1 MDKGGNMRDT
11 KSVIVSAKDIKNKV
25 IPEKN
30 AQDCGIYKTQNV
42 YLSAF
47 LISQDN
53 FKLGKVFIEDLAAS
67 NRAEIEIE
75 YDVKYKQLLDNY
87 LDIYARNKAIVNLSA
102 YQQNIRFIMHL
113 VNKRK
118 SGLED

>member
-1 MDKGGNMRDT
+1 MAK
-11 KSVIVSAKDIKNKV
+11 KSSVIVSPEEIKNK
-25 IPEKN
+25 IN
-30 AQDCGIYKTQNV
+30 AENDVFKGDIYKTQNV

-53 FKLGKVFIEDLAAS
+53 FKLGKVYIEDLSKDNKAWM
-67 NRAEIEIE
+67 EIE
-75 YDVKYKQLLDNY
+75 YEPKYKGLLDNY
-87 LDIYARNKAIVNLSA
+87 LDVFKKNKAIVNLNN

-118 SGLED
+118 SGLVD

>member
-1 MDKGGNMRDT
+1 MGKKGP
-11 KSVIVSAKDIKNKV
+11 VIVTNQDIKSKLN
-25 IPEKN
+25 PEIKSKN
-30 AQDCGIYKTQNV
+30 CDTYSSQNI

-53 FKLGKVFIEDLAAS
+53 FKLGKVYIEDLKMS
-67 NRAEIEIE
+67 NKADIEIE
-75 YDVKYKQLLDNY
+75 YDNKYKALLDNY
-87 LDIYARNKAIVNLSA
+87 IEVFENNKAIVNLHN

-118 SGLED
+118 SGIID

>member
-1 MDKGGNMRDT
+1 MERMNP
-11 KSVIVSAKDIKNKV
+11 VIVSKEDLKNKV
-25 IPEKN
+25 KLVNN
-30 AQDCGIYKTQNV
+30 ATNCSVYKSQNV

-47 LISQDN
+47 LISQEN
-53 FKLGKVFIEDLAAS
+53 FKLGKVYIEDLATN

-75 YDVKYKQLLDNY
+75 YDPKFQSLLDNY
-87 LDIYARNKAIVNLSA
+87 LDIYKRNKAIVNLSA

-118 SGLED
+118 SGLEDDNG

>member
-1 MDKGGNMRDT
+1 MGTN
-11 KSVIVSAKDIKNKV
+11 KSVIVSTEELKSRV
-25 IPEKN
+25 PVSLN
-30 AQDCGIYKTQNV
+30 ASNDMIYKSQNV

-47 LISQDN
+47 LISQEN
-53 FKLGKVFIEDLAAS
+53 FKLGRVYIEDLTS
-67 NRAEIEIE
+67 DNRAYIEIA
-75 YDVKYKQLLDNY
+75 YDPKYKTLLDSY
-87 LDIYARNKAIVNLSA
+87 IDIYKSNKAVVNLSR

>member
-1 MDKGGNMRDT
+1 MAKKGNIMVT
-11 KSVIVSAKDIKNKV
+11 NEDIKKKINPDIKS
-25 IPEKN
+25 EN
-30 AQDCGIYKTQNV
+30 NNTYSSQNI

-53 FKLGKVFIEDLAAS
+53 FKLGKVFIEDVNAS
-67 NRAEIEIE
+67 NKAEIEVE
-75 YDVKYKQLLDNY
+75 YDKKYEALLNNY
-87 LDIYARNKAIVNLSA
+87 IEVFEKNKAIVNLHN

-118 SGLED
+118 SGIID

>member
-1 MDKGGNMRDT
+1 MVKKG
-11 KSVIVSAKDIKNKV
+11 SVIVNPRDIE
-25 IPEKN
+25 EKLN
-30 AQDCGIYKTQNV
+30 LEKEEENLSIYKTQNV

-53 FKLGKVFIEDLAAS
+53 FKLGKVFIEDLS
-67 NRAEIEIE
+67 KDNRANIEIM
-75 YDVKYKQLLDNY
+75 YDPKYQGLLDNY
-87 LDIYARNKAIVNLSA
+87 LEIYKKNKAIVNLSI

-118 SGLED
+118 SGLVD

>member
-1 MDKGGNMRDT
+1 MVKKG
-11 KSVIVSAKDIKNKV
+11 SVIVSKEDIEEKVHMNKTGESIV
-25 IPEKN
+25 KY
-30 AQDCGIYKTQNV
+30 QSQNI

-53 FKLGKVFIEDLAAS
+53 FKLGKVYIKDI
-67 NRAEIEIE
+67 NKDNKAEIEIE
-75 YDVKYKQLLDNY
+75 YDEKYKNLLDNY
-87 LDIYARNKAIVNLSA
+87 IEVFEKNKAIVNLYN

-118 SGLED
+118 SGIID